1 MKKIILS
8 IIAKIANV
16 IDYKNSYQMK
26 VFEKHP
32 FIFKFNSEEEGI
44 ASLTMYRVAWLFY
57 VPFIETNNAFYTFE
71 SDEQAFIL
79 AHELGHYKYKH
90 YKWYYN
96 DMYLTDEE
104 LNELEKQA
112 DLFAMLKTNKEV
124 ALRTMNKMLDYLIE
138 LDVEQA
144 HLDLV
149 QQRIKYLE
157 SVKERAK

>member
-1 MKKIILS
+1 MKKILLS
-8 IIAKIANV
+8 IIAKIANDV
-16 IDYKNSYQMK
+16 DYKNRYQMK

-32 FIFKFNSEEEGI
+32 FIFKFNSEEKGI

-57 VPFIETNNAFYTFE
+57 IPFIETNNAFYTFE
-71 SDEQAFIL
+71 SDEQVFIL

-90 YKWYYN
+90 YKWHYN
-96 DMYLTDEE
+96 DIYLTDEE

-124 ALRTMNKMLDYLIE
+124 ALRTMNKMLDCLIE